1 MQCQL
6 TEVCQELTVLKDQ
19 FQHKTS
25 ELVDAQ
31 RELDG
36 CQREVQSEFF
46 LIEYMYSIIS
56 IGQKYLKLIRL
67 NQYCHFSIKYKGR

>member
-19 FQHKTS
+19 FQHKSS
-25 ELVDAQ
+25 ELTESQ

-36 CQREVQSEFF
+36 CQREVN
-46 LIEYMYSIIS
+46 L
-56 IGQKYLKLIRL
+56 
-67 NQYCHFSIKYKGR
+67 